1 MKEDETAGCHHQFN
15 GYELGQTPE
24 DGEGQGAWHA
34 WITWITCVH
43 GSQRVGHDLASE
55 QQKSLNS
62 WAFKI

>member
-1 MKEDETAGCHHQFN
+1 MVGWHHQFN

-24 DGEGQGAWHA
+24 DGEDREAWCA
-34 WITWITCVH
+34 TVH
-43 GSQRVGHDLASE
+43 GSQRVGHDLATE